1 MSVSLGLF
9 LRGRHES
16 RKSGVP
22 SAYFCA
28 IQNWFLGNWIL
39 LVRLGPTPT
48 SFNPEQAE
56 TATLGHILNNNF
68 LQAC

>member
-1 MSVSLGLF
+1 MRAERVAFPL
-9 LRGRHES
+9 
-16 RKSGVP
+16 P
-22 SAYFCA
+22 NFCA
-28 IQNWFLGNWIL
+28 IQNWFLGNWIWIL

-56 TATLGHILNNNF
+56 TVTLGHILNNNL